1 MRNLTLFSLFLLLLT
16 ACGPDKH
23 HGRIEGKLEGINQA
37 TIQAFV
43 DDSLSGDKGHLD
55 TITVKRGKFS
65 YDREISGPVILTLLY
80 PNFSMTNVVV
90 SPGQTVK
97 IKGDASRLKELE
109 IDGNEDNLLLT
120 EFRKHSAKLSENEMK
135 REAATFIR
143 SHSKTLAAVSLFRE
157 VFANAEQIEQNPTA
171 SLLAELEKAQK
182 DNPIV
187 KSLSARLKPILK
199 TAIGEKLPAFT
210 ATAFDGT
217 TINSSSY
224 AGKPLLIVF
233 FAQWDGNFYLM
244 KRYSRELQRAV
255 GAGNMNMLF
264 VSLDAEKTLLQ
275 NSLGTEGLPGKLA
288 YDGKAF
294 QSPLVK
300 TLGIRYVPG
309 NLLIDGNGTIIARDI
324 PTDTWQNKI
333 PSLLN

>member
-1 MRNLTLFSLFLLLLT
+1 MRNLTLFSLFLFLLT

-80 PNFSMTNVVV
+80 PNFSSTNVIV

-109 IDGNEDNLLLT
+109 IDGNDDNLLLT
-120 EFRKHSAKLSENEMK
+120 EFRKHSAKLSDSEMK

-143 SHSKTLAAVSLFRE
+143 SHAKTLAAVSLFRE
-157 VFANAEQIEQNPTA
+157 IFATAEQIEQNPTE
-171 SLLAELEKAQK
+171 SLLEELEKSQK

-187 KSLSARLKPILK
+187 QQLSNRLKPILK
-199 TAIGEKLPAFT
+199 TAVGATLPAFT
-210 ATAFDGT
+210 ATDFYGE

-224 AGKPLLIVF
+224 NGKPLMIIF

-244 KRYSRELQRAV
+244 KRYSKELQAAL
-255 GAGNMNMLF
+255 GAGRMNMLF
-264 VSLDAEKTLLQ
+264 VSLDAERSLLQ
-275 NSLGTEGLPGKLA
+275 SSLGVEGLPGKIA
-288 YDGKAF
+288 FDGKAF
-294 QSPLVK
+294 SSPLVK
-300 TLGIRYVPG
+300 TLGVRYVPG
-309 NLLIDGNGTIIARDI
+309 NLLIDANGRIIARDI
-324 PTDTWQNKI
+324 PTDIWQTKI
-333 PSLLN
+333 PSLL